1 MDKLEL
7 MQKFLESIEIT
18 PENEETM
25 KSIMEAFNI
34 ARNWS
39 FARDVN
45 GPIKYGGLYY
55 GFTDDDD
62 EIPKAAQKKYGSI
75 VPPDMAMG
83 FAGGSGAGI
92 QSMDS
97 YGGGG
102 LSGI

>member
-1 MDKLEL
+1 

-18 PENEETM
+18 PENKESMEA
-25 KSIMEAFNI
+25 IMEAFNI
-34 ARNWS
+34 VRNWS

-45 GPIKYGGLYY
+45 GPMGYGEIYY
-55 GFTDDDD
+55 GFTEKDDK
-62 EIPKAAQKKYGSI
+62 IPKAARKKYGSI

-83 FAGGSGAGI
+83 FAGGTGAGI